1 MNLST
6 DHYIYT
12 GTVRHRRHDPFDSEF
27 SYPVFMVYLDINDLD
42 SVMKKS
48 IFWNVDK
55 SAIVSFQRNDF
66 HGDVERP
73 LDIAVRDTIKR
84 ELV

>member
-6 DHYIYT
+6 GHYIYT
-12 GTVRHRRHDPFDSEF
+12 GKVRHRRHDPFDSEF

-48 IFWNVDK
+48 IFWNVDPPVYTR
-55 SAIVSFQRNDF
+55 IGMLIPQ
-66 HGDVERP
+66 
-73 LDIAVRDTIKR
+73 I
-84 ELV
+84 